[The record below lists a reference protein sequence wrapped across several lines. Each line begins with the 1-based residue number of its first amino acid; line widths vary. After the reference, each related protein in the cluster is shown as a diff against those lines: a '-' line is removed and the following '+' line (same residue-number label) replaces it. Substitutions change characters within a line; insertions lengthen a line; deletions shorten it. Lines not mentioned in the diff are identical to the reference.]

1 MIHRP
6 SHPVPG
12 ISDPALALQLRLEAG
27 AFALG
32 RSALVLRRMDLILG
46 RSALRNVDAP

>member
-6 SHPVPG
+6 SHPVSG
-12 ISDPALALQLRLEAG
+12 ISDLVLSLQQRLEAG

-32 RSALVLRRMDLILG
+32 RSALVLRRMDLMLG
-46 RSALRNVDAP
+46 RPSLRTVDTP